1 MGERH
6 ETYPWGEE
14 KTFSPVCL
22 PVTTVGLMY
31 RIVQDPKL
39 GELTQLL
46 LPATLREKVITSL
59 HDDTGHQGLE
69 RSLQMI
75 RERCYWPKM
84 YSDIENWIK
93 KCERFTL
100 AKMPN
105 PRVRPPMGSL
115 LATKPL
121 EILAMDFTVLEP
133 ATDRR
138 ENVLVMTDVFPKFT
152 YAIPTRDQKVTT
164 TAKVLI
170 KEWFFKYGITL
181 RIHSD

>member
-59 HDDTGHQGLE
+59 HYDTGHQGLE

-152 YAIPTRDQKVTT
+152 YAIPTRDQKATT
-164 TAKVLI
+164 TAKVLV
-170 KEWFFKYGITL
+170 KVCFFKYGIPL

>member
-1 MGERH
+1 
-6 ETYPWGEE
+6 
-14 KTFSPVCL
+14 
-22 PVTTVGLMY
+22 
-31 RIVQDPKL
+31 
-39 GELTQLL
+39 
-46 LPATLREKVITSL
+46 
-59 HDDTGHQGLE
+59 
-69 RSLQMI
+69 MI

-105 PRVRPPMGSL
+105 ARVRPPMGSL

-152 YAIPTRDQKVTT
+152 YAIPTRDQKATT
-164 TAKVLI
+164 TAKVLV
-170 KEWFFKYGITL
+170 KEWFLKYGIPL

>member
-46 LPATLREKVITSL
+46 LPATLREKIITSL
-59 HDDTGHQGLE
+59 HDDTGHLGLE

-105 PRVRPPMGSL
+105 KEQKGHRP
-115 LATKPL
+115 KPVKRTSTDSN
-121 EILAMDFTVLEP
+121 I
-133 ATDRR
+133 ATDQ
-138 ENVLVMTDVFPKFT
+138 EDGADKEVCVNSPD
-152 YAIPTRDQKVTT
+152 PT
-164 TAKVLI
+164 L
-170 KEWFFKYGITL
+170 
-181 RIHSD
+181 